1 VTPIRIAFLL
11 SGSGTTLENLLRHI
25 DMGTVPGRVVVVLR
39 PRGRARARP
48 RARYGVP
55 ALVVDAAPAD
65 GAAFD
70 AAVEAALR
78 PHAPDLVVM
87 GGFLSLWRLPPEWK
101 GRVLNVHPSLLPSFG
116 GKGFYGDRVHQ
127 AVIDAGG
134 KVTGCT
140 VHLVD
145 DAYDQGPIVA
155 QAAVVVEDDDT
166 AATLGHRV
174 QEAERRLFPA
184 CIRLFAEG
192 RLRVEG
198 RRVRV
203 LPAAAGREP
212 PSAAPVAAPRDAGKR
227 CDRVMADPPPSG
239 GPAAGAGGP
248 AEAGG
253 PAGSGGPPPDPLRAR
268 VRALAQ
274 DSLRRD
280 APTAWFETLYAEAGA
295 DATRIPWADLAPN
308 PDLVAWTARP
318 GALAGARTAVV
329 VGCGLG
335 HDAEH
340 LARHGLDVTAFDI
353 APSAVAGPAGCTRQP
368 GALRVATSRA
378 ARSLSAARSTSSSRS
393 TWRRCPPACGRC
405 RRRHAALLRP
415 AASSSSRACATTV
428 RRPAVR
434 QATGRPPASTRGW
447 LASGQARAGG
457 AVRQTADASDLIV
470 RGSGVSA
477 ARPDGRGR
485 RPGRERRAQSPCHAG
500 PASAWPSARG
510 PRLRS
515 PKPQA
520 R

>member
-1 VTPIRIAFLL
+1 MTPIRIAFLL

-25 DMGTVPGRVVVVLR
+25 DMGTVPGRVVVVLSDR
-39 PRGRARARP
+39 AGVRGLDRARAR
-48 RARYGVP
+48 GVP
-55 ALVVDAAPAD
+55 ALVVERRAYRD

-127 AVIDAGG
+127 AVIDAGV

-239 GPAAGAGGP
+239 GPGSAGGP
-248 AEAGG
+248 TEAGG
-253 PAGSGGPPPDPLRAR
+253 PAGSAGPPPDPLRAR

-353 APSAVAGPAGCTRQP
+353 APSAVAWARRLHPDSRVRYEVGDLLALPDRWRGAFDVVVEVYTWQALPARVRADAVAGTR
-368 GALRVATSRA
+368 
-378 ARSLSAARSTSSSRS
+378 
-393 TWRRCPPACGRC
+393 
-405 RRRHAALLRP
+405 ALLAPGGRLFVFTRLRDDGP
-415 AASSSSRACATTV
+415 TA
-428 RRPAVR
+428 PPFDE
-434 QATGRPPASTRGW
+434 ATGGPPWPLGRAELSRRVHG
-447 LASGQARAGG
+447 LAPE
-457 AVRQTADASDLIV
+457 VPFVETADASDPTIV
-470 RGSGVSA
+470 RGSGVW
-477 ARPDGRGR
+477 R
-485 RPGRERRAQSPCHAG
+485 RTT
-500 PASAWPSARG
+500 
-510 PRLRS
+510 
-515 PKPQA
+515 
-520 R
+520 